1 MATEEPGLHAG
12 FYNGVGELGFQEVG
26 MKGRGR
32 CVRARACVCV
42 RARARAPASICGRA
56 GLWGKELSQRRGT
69 EEMDAEEEK

>member
-32 CVRARACVCV
+32 CVRACACV
-42 RARARAPASICGRA
+42 RARARLRLYVA
-56 GLWGKELSQRRGT
+56 ELGSGV
-69 EEMDAEEEK
+69 KS